1 MAAESVANPGSGPAP
16 TRTAD
21 PPATQPAAT
30 QASTPPAKQPAD
42 ELLCTIC
49 GLTACWT
56 KPGASPKP
64 AGAPAPAVT
73 TDSSDTNP
81 ATPR

>member
-1 MAAESVANPGSGPAP
+1 MAAQSG
-16 TRTAD
+16 AD
-21 PPATQPAAT
+21 PGTGPAAT
-30 QASTPPAKQPAD
+30 QASNPPAKQPAD

-64 AGAPAPAVT
+64 AAPPTPAARPDADAT
-73 TDSSDTNP
+73 TG
-81 ATPR
+81 